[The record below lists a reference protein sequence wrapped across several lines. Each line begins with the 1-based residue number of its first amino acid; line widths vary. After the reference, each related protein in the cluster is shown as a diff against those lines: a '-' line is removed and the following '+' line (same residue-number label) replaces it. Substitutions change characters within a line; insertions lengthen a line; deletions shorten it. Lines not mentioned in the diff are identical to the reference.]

1 MPSSSSFQQPLVF
14 IAGALRS
21 GSTLLTL
28 MMARHPAL
36 DCPGEFDYLFD
47 AFPPDCGIEEVNGM
61 SASRFDDMLAEHQG
75 FMMRHTGTMEIGP
88 TMVDRLCRHVAAL
101 RPEGKT
107 LALCLH
113 RDFVTAREVFP
124 SARFLHLLRDP
135 RDCARSAM
143 AMGWAGNVY
152 HGLGPWLRA
161 EESWDRVQPQLRP
174 DQYLEVRYEE
184 LVAEPQ
190 QVLTRICQFLG
201 LPFAPQMLDLSGTT
215 YETPS
220 VRFANQWRRS
230 MSLADEALIVARVG
244 ELMRRRGYEPRPGVG
259 GAPGYLVRC
268 YLCVQDRWM
277 RHRFRQRRYGT
288 RLYLRELLT
297 RKLGWVSAHRAIAHD
312 ILEVDKRYMK

>member
-1 MPSSSSFQQPLVF
+1 M
-14 IAGALRS
+14 IAKKKVCVQAVSLAD
-21 GSTLLTL
+21 
-28 MMARHPAL
+28 M
-36 DCPGEFDYLFD
+36 GE
-47 AFPPDCGIEEVNGM
+47 
-61 SASRFDDMLAEHQG
+61 
-75 FMMRHTGTMEIGP
+75 
-88 TMVDRLCRHVAAL
+88 

-190 QVLTRICQFLG
+190 QVLTRICHFLG

-277 RHRFRQRRYGT
+277 RHRFRQRRYGA